1 MSTLHLSAPLAPK
14 RAVSAA
20 RQAGS
25 GRLRWM
31 AAWALGASLLAAL
44 APAQAQFLTE
54 GEQWQEGSVPPAPPF
69 STLGLVPFEVGVD
82 SPLRFGLVPDALQ
95 LGADGVIR
103 YVVVAQSASGAV
115 NVLYEG
121 LRCRTQEMRTYAR
134 WSPTQLPLPTPFGA
148 EAGQWR
154 SAGETRWQGWRDHAA
169 GRPAW
174 ALARAGLCD
183 GAAPNGRPAQMLQ
196 ALRQNPPLR

>member
-1 MSTLHLSAPLAPK
+1 MSPPRS
-14 RAVSAA
+14 
-20 RQAGS
+20 
-25 GRLRWM
+25 RLPRSRVRRC
-31 AAWALGASLLAAL
+31 ALLLVLLATCVPVL
-44 APAQAQFLTE
+44 AQWLGDAAP
-54 GEQWQEGSVPPAPPF
+54 WQEGQVPPPPAF
-69 STLGLVPFEVGVD
+69 QTQGLQPFFVGVD
-82 SPLRFGLVPDALQ
+82 SGLRFGLVPDSLQ

-103 YVVVAQSASGAV
+103 YVVVAQSATGAV
-115 NVLYEG
+115 NVFYEG

-134 WSPTQLPLPTPFGA
+134 WSPTQLPLPAPFAA

-154 SAGETRWQGWRDHAA
+154 SAGETRWLGWRDHAA

>member
-1 MSTLHLSAPLAPK
+1 MSKLDLPAPLL
-14 RAVSAA
+14 RARLIYAL
-20 RQAGS
+20 RQAS
-25 GRLRWM
+25 SSRLRWM
-31 AAWALGASLLAAL
+31 AAWALGASLFAAL
-44 APAQAQFLTE
+44 APAQAQFFTE
-54 GEQWQEGSVPPAPPF
+54 GEQWQEGSVPPPPSF
-69 STLGLVPFEVGVD
+69 STQGLVPFEVGVD
-82 SPLRFGLVPDALQ
+82 TPLRFGLVPDSLQ

-103 YVVVAQSASGAV
+103 YVVVAQSAGGAV
-115 NVLYEG
+115 NVFYEG

-134 WSPTQLPLPTPFGA
+134 WSPTQLPLPAPFA
-148 EAGQWR
+148 AQAGQWR